1 MRASKGPPNN
11 RLRRTALRAAAEPER
26 YAAIGDSNRHRSI
39 DMNTRALAFVL
50 IGSFA
55 ATTGLSA
62 QLPITTDPVV
72 EAVTQF
78 SEAAVGMR
86 HQIHQNPELGNRE
99 FKTADLVATHLRSL
113 GLDVRT
119 GVAHTGVVGILK
131 GARRGGTVALRA
143 DMDALPVTEDTPF
156 PFKSTVRTEYN
167 GQQVGVSHACGHDI
181 HVAALLGAASVLSRL
196 RGEIAGTVIFIFQ
209 PAEEGPPE
217 GEEGGAA
224 LMLREGLF
232 RDLRPDVVFGFH
244 ALYDQPVGTIAYT
257 SGPTN
262 ATASAFR
269 ATLTGKSAHAAWP
282 NLSID
287 PVVMAAEAVLAIQT
301 IRSRSLSPLEP
312 SVITVSQIHGG
323 IRNNIIP
330 DDVRLEGTV
339 RTLSNSVQDDV
350 ERRMRQILDG
360 IARGAGGTY
369 QLEYQRGSPVNISNP
384 ALVQRIVPSLERAF
398 GKERT
403 LLVPPRMS
411 ADDFAYFAQEVPGM
425 FVLLGIVKLG
435 TTSGPHHT
443 ANFLADDSAIPV
455 GMRAMSVMVL
465 DYLRP

>member
-1 MRASKGPPNN
+1 MTS
-11 RLRRTALRAAAEPER
+11 
-26 YAAIGDSNRHRSI
+26 
-39 DMNTRALAFVL
+39 RALAVVL
-50 IGSFA
+50 LGALA
-55 ATTGLSA
+55 AIELSA
-62 QLPITTDPVV
+62 QGTIATDPVV
-72 EAVTQF
+72 EAVAQF
-78 SEAAVGMR
+78 SEAAIGLR

-99 FKTADLVATHLRSL
+99 FKTAELVATHLRAL
-113 GLDVRT
+113 GLEVRT
-119 GVAHTGVVGILK
+119 GVAHTGVVGILR
-131 GARRGGTVALRA
+131 GGRQGGTVALRA

-156 PFKSTVRTEYN
+156 PFKSTVRAAYN

-181 HVAALLGAASVLSRL
+181 HVAVLLGAASVLSRL
-196 RGEIAGTVIFIFQ
+196 RQDISGTVIFIFQ

-224 LMLREGLF
+224 LMLKEGLF

-244 ALYDQPVGTIAYT
+244 ALPDWPVGTIAYT

-262 ATASAFR
+262 ATAGTFR

-282 NLSID
+282 NLSVD

-301 IRSRSLSPLEP
+301 IRSRNLSPLEP

-323 IRNNIIP
+323 VRNNIIP

-339 RTLSNSVQDDV
+339 RTFSNAVQDDV

-369 QLEYQRGSPVNISNP
+369 QLEYRRGSPVNVSNP
-384 ALVQRIVPSLERAF
+384 ALVQRMVPSLERAF
-398 GKERT
+398 GKDRA
-403 LLVPPRMS
+403 LLVPPVMS
-411 ADDFAYFAQEVPGM
+411 TDDFAHLAQAVPGM
-425 FVLLGIVKLG
+425 FLYLGVVKPG
-435 TTSGPHHT
+435 TISGANHT
-443 ANFLADDSAIPV
+443 ATFLADDSAIPV